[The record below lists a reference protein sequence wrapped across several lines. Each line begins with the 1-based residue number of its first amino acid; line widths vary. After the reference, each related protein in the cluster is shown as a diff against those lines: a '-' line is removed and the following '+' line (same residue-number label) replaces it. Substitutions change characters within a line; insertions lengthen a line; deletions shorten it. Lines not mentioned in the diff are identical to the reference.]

1 MIQGI
6 KNGGMNLVDF
16 ESKVKAL
23 KVSFIKR
30 LLDDNPGQWKKLAN
44 HFYNTQDL
52 DFYFKCNHK
61 ENPKI
66 EHQFYTE
73 VHNHWSE
80 LQRVK
85 EIDSLLVSNQVIWNN
100 RYIMIENKPYMWR
113 NWAGCG
119 IAYVHD
125 VLDENG
131 EFLSHTEITRKFN
144 TRCHFLNIL
153 QLRQSI
159 PLEWRKSIQRCV
171 TTSKVF
177 CLWWR

>member
-1 MIQGI
+1 M
-6 KNGGMNLVDF
+6 KLVDF

-30 LLDDNPGQWKKLAN
+30 LLDDNPGKWKKLAS

-52 DFYFKCNHK
+52 GFYFKCNHK
-61 ENPKI
+61 KPKI

-80 LQRVK
+80 LQRVE
-85 EIDSLLVSNQVIWNN
+85 EIDSLLVSKQVTWNN
-100 RYIMIENKPYMWR
+100 SYIAIENKPFMWR
-113 NWAGCG
+113 NGTGCG
-119 IAYVHD
+119 IVYVHD

-131 EFLSHTEITRKFN
+131 GFLSHTEIARKFN

-153 QLRQSI
+153 QLH
-159 PLEWRKSIQRCV
+159 
-171 TTSKVF
+171 KVYH
-177 CLWWR
+177 